1 MRYWAINN
9 KIVPELCHR
18 QALAAAFPREDLRT
32 IAGGNFAGDLADGV
46 IKPNLAIDYQP
57 SGMWTELLGQ
67 PIPDNGD
74 PEYAKK
80 LVADCGKPMPELT
93 LDYPKTETN
102 DKAAGA
108 IVSALAKADIAI
120 TPNPID
126 PGAYYSIVQDEAKA
140 GSVISGRLGS
150 GLAERLDG
158 HPRAVHAQRRLQHLV
173 RR

>member
-1 MRYWAINN
+1 M
-9 KIVPELCHR
+9 KHR

-57 SGMWTELLGQ
+57 SGMWTDLLGQ

-80 LVADCGKPMPELT
+80 LIADSGEPMPKLT
-93 LDYPKTETN
+93 YDYPQ
-102 DKAAGA
+102 DRGQRQGAGA
-108 IVSALAKADIAI
+108 IVSALEKAGIAI

-126 PGAYYSIVQDEAKA
+126 PGAYYGDRLDAAKA
-140 GSVISGRLGS
+140 GSSSAAAG
-150 GLAERLDG
+150 
-158 HPRAVHAQRRLQHLV
+158 V
-173 RR
+173 RTG